1 MAKLK
6 AWLLSVKTWVLS
18 NNALLYLLAGLT
30 AISLAIAVYFIK
42 RNLITRQ
49 AELAKL
55 RTDAE
60 QAKIKAAAQLY
71 QANIADNDAKKEQL
85 KTQAFLANA
94 RATRDL
100 EQARAADE
108 ANKKAL
114 TKIDGITTWAE
125 LDAINSARRT

>member
-1 MAKLK
+1 MAKFK
-6 AWLLSVKTWVLS
+6 AWLLSVKAWVLS
-18 NNALLYLLAGLT
+18 NKALPYVITAVT

-42 RNLITRQ
+42 RNMITRQ

-60 QAKIKAAAQLY
+60 QAKIKTTAQVY
-71 QANIADNDAKKEQL
+71 HANLEANDAKKEQL

-100 EQARAADE
+100 EQAKAAED
-108 ANKKAL
+108 AHKKAL
-114 TKIDGITTWAE
+114 AKIDDIKSWAE
-125 LDAINSARRT
+125 LDAINTERRS